1 MPYEL
6 FLALRYLRGRR
17 GGRRTV
23 QVTALAAVVGIAC
36 GVAALIIALALANGF
51 RDELR
56 TKILR
61 GTAHLTLLRA
71 DHRPIAEWQPLVTEM
86 RGVEGVVEVAATI
99 YDGALLSGRDGG
111 AAYAVMRGVDPQ
123 AARALAE
130 IRRTLIAGSIEP
142 LLRPAIFDET
152 LDDAGSKRRSSP
164 TDMKPGETT
173 GQSTSQTAN
182 RKIAEDEEAEDEENL
197 FGAATALDDSL
208 NEPPIDVV
216 IGAEL
221 AARAGLDRVGDE
233 GLLITGER
241 TPEPP
246 GLAPRARRVRVAGIF
261 RSGLYDYDATW
272 VYVPLGAAARG
283 DNAVSEPE
291 ASALSVEV
299 ADIYAT
305 DAVAAR
311 VRRVVGDRWTIVDW
325 REANRPLFAALELER
340 RTVALILTLIMIV
353 AALSITTTLVLLVV
367 ERRGDI
373 AILGAMG
380 AEARGVMLIFV
391 AEGAVIGVCGALV
404 GVALGLAVCFVG
416 DHFELVRL
424 PADVY
429 SISFVPLRPTP
440 RDVLV
445 PALVACAV
453 CLLATI
459 YPASA
464 AARIRPAEALRYDR

>member
-1 MPYEL
+1 
-6 FLALRYLRGRR
+6 
-17 GGRRTV
+17 
-23 QVTALAAVVGIAC
+23 
-36 GVAALIIALALANGF
+36 

-56 TKILR
+56 AKILR
-61 GTAHLTLLRA
+61 GTAHLTLLRT
-71 DHRPIAEWQPLVTEM
+71 DHQPITEWQPLVTEM

-99 YDGALLSGRDGG
+99 YDGALMSGRDGG

-123 AARALAE
+123 AARAVAE

-142 LLRPAIFDET
+142 LLRQAT
-152 LDDAGSKRRSSP
+152 LDEALDDTKSKRRSPP
-164 TDMKPGETT
+164 TVIKPSETT
-173 GQSTSQTAN
+173 GQKTRQTAN
-182 RKIAEDEEAEDEENL
+182 RKIAEDEEAEDEANL
-197 FGAATALDDSL
+197 FGATALDDSL
-208 NEPPIDVV
+208 NESPIDVV

-283 DNAVSEPE
+283 DDTASEPE

-311 VRRVVGDRWTIVDW
+311 VRRIVGDRWTIVDW

-340 RTVALILTLIMIV
+340 RTVALIITLIMIV

-440 RDVLV
+440 RDVFV

-459 YPASA
+459 YPARA
-464 AARIRPAEALRYDR
+464 AARVRPAEALRYDR

>member
-6 FLALRYLRGRR
+6 FLALRYLGGRR

-71 DHRPIAEWQPLVTEM
+71 DHRPITGWQPLVTQM

-123 AARALAE
+123 AARAVAE

-142 LLRPAIFDET
+142 LLRRATLDET
-152 LDDAGSKRRSSP
+152 LDDTGSKRQPSP
-164 TDMKPGETT
+164 TDIKPSEIT
-173 GQSTSQTAN
+173 GQNNSQTAN
-182 RKIAEDEEAEDEENL
+182 RKIAEDEEHV
-197 FGAATALDDSL
+197 FGAAAMDESL
-208 NEPPIDVV
+208 NAPPIDVV

-241 TPEPP
+241 MPEPP

-272 VYVPLGAAARG
+272 VYVSLGAAARG
-283 DNAVSEPE
+283 GDAASEPE

-340 RTVALILTLIMIV
+340 RTVALIITLIMIV
-353 AALSITTTLVLLVV
+353 AALSSTTTLVLLVV

-380 AEARGVMLIFV
+380 ARARGVMLIFV
-391 AEGAVIGVCGALV
+391 AEGAVIGLCGALA

-459 YPASA
+459 YPARA
-464 AARIRPAEALRYDR
+464 AARVRPAEALRYDR